1 MFFGGKLA
9 RGLMGRYFNKNK
21 GTQGGRPPISMEM
34 QQFMGD
40 NQPQRAMPQRLMP
53 QRPMPPMPPDAFGK
67 EMQQFPM
74 IPRQPMPLPKSRT
87 FMPPQGS
94 TAPMTR
100 APGMTSPPEMRP
112 QGQMS
117 PLQML
122 QMQQQGGMNQNPYT

>member
-21 GTQGGRPPISMEM
+21 GTQGGHPLRGMMPR
-34 QQFMGD
+34 
-40 NQPQRAMPQRLMP
+40 QRMPQRPMP
-53 QRPMPPMPPDAFGK
+53 QRPMPPMPPDTFGK

>member
-1 MFFGGKLA
+1 MFFGGKLE

-21 GTQGGRPPISMEM
+21 GAQGGPPLRGMM
-34 QQFMGD
+34 P
-40 NQPQRAMPQRLMP
+40 PQRMPQRPQRPMP

-100 APGMTSPPEMRP
+100 APGMATPPGMAP

>member
-21 GTQGGRPPISMEM
+21 GAQGGHPLRGMMP
-34 QQFMGD
+34 
-40 NQPQRAMPQRLMP
+40 PQRMP